1 MKINQILAKIA
12 TLGPIGSLPAPGTM
26 GSIVAAFVGIIMS
39 INWGY
44 ESLIASL
51 CIILIMGFPCAAA
64 HYRITGIKDSGSVII
79 DEVVGQWIALAFIP
93 ISPSLTSEYLILVTL
108 SFLLFRFF
116 DISKIGPIKTVEKI
130 SGSIGVMADDIVAGI
145 FSGVVMLIT
154 TYIFDIF

>member
-26 GSIVAAFVGIIMS
+26 GSIVAAFAGTIIL

-51 CIILIMGFPCAAA
+51 CIILIMSFPCAAA
-64 HYRITGIKDSGSVII
+64 HYQITGIKDSGSVII
-79 DEVVGQWIALAFIP
+79 DEVIGQWIALAFIP
-93 ISPSLTSEYLILVTL
+93 ISPSFTSEYLILVTF

-130 SGSIGVMADDIVAGI
+130 SGSIGVMADDILAGI
-145 FSGVVMLIT
+145 FSGIVMLIA
-154 TYIFDIF
+154 TYIFNIF